1 MLSLHTK
8 SAALNATNAFL
19 HASQAQSVA
28 ATRLSTGYRVNSAA
42 DDAAGL
48 QIATRLKAQAA
59 GTQVAMRNIQN
70 GISLIQTA
78 DGIAEG
84 LVNTFMRMNVLA
96 VQAADGGTSI
106 ADREALHTE
115 YKTLESYAWEQL
127 VYRYNGEMLF
137 IGQSGSERGKF
148 SDPVKLQI
156 GAGSSEVLEFDF
168 ASAMSGTNVALSFAT
183 STPPKSLV
191 DKASE
196 AIDITEKAI
205 NAWAGVRSAL
215 GAIGNRLEHSHNNA
229 ANLLT
234 NTESARGRIMD
245 TDYATEAAQ
254 QATQQ
259 MLMQS
264 STSMLK
270 QTQSLAQMAIAL
282 ISS

>member
-1 MLSLHTK
+1 MS
-8 SAALNATNAFL
+8 
-19 HASQAQSVA
+19 HASRAQGVA

-96 VQAADGGTSI
+96 VQAGDGATSV
-106 ADREALHTE
+106 ADRKVLNDE
-115 YKTLESYAWEQL
+115 YKSLEAYAWEQL
-127 VYRYNGEMLF
+127 AYRYNGEMLF
-137 IGQSGSERGKF
+137 AGAIGNESGKLWDTVS
-148 SDPVKLQI
+148 LQI
-156 GAGSSEVLEFDF
+156 GATSNEVLKVDLY
-168 ASAMSGTNVALSFAT
+168 APLYKTIVGLSWAT
-183 STPPKSLV
+183 SVQPKSLV
-191 DKASE
+191 DQASE
-196 AIDITEKAI
+196 AMDITEKAI

-215 GAIGNRLEHSHNNA
+215 GAIGNRLEHSYNNA
-229 ANLLT
+229 VNLLS
-234 NTESARGRIMD
+234 NTQTARGRIMD

-264 STSMLK
+264 SASMLK
-270 QTQSLAQMAIAL
+270 QTQSLAQMTLAL
-282 ISS
+282 VSS

>member
-1 MLSLHTK
+1 MLSLRTN
-8 SAALNATNAFL
+8 SAALNATNAFS
-19 HASQAQSVA
+19 HASRVQSIA

-48 QIATRLKAQAA
+48 QVATRLKAQAS

-84 LVNTFMRMNVLA
+84 LVNTFSRMNVLA
-96 VQAADGGTSI
+96 IQAGDGATSV
-106 ADREALHTE
+106 ADREVLNEE
-115 YKTLESYAWEQL
+115 YKSLESYAWEQL
-127 VYRYNGEMLF
+127 TYRYNGEMLF

-156 GAGSSEVLEFDF
+156 GAGSSEVLEFDM
-168 ASAMSGTNVALSFAT
+168 ATAMSGTNVALSFAT
-183 STPPKSLV
+183 AVQPKSLV
-191 DKASE
+191 DRASE
-196 AIDITEKAI
+196 AVGITAKAI

-215 GAIGNRLEHSHNNA
+215 GAIGNRLEHSYNNT
-229 ANLLT
+229 ANLLV
-234 NTESARGRIMD
+234 NTQGARGRIMD
-245 TDYATEAAQ
+245 VDYATEAAQ

-270 QTQSLAQMAIAL
+270 QTQSLAQLTLSLVSA
-282 ISS
+282 